1 MTWLFTFTD
10 GKSKL
15 FEIVD
20 TSGSE
25 EYPAMTEMY
34 IHRGDHFVVV
44 YSVDCQKSF
53 AIAQNICNEIMTIK
67 GNDILAVRM
76 FTLYCICGIFNDFL
90 YKNKR
95 ISVLLL
101 CIILRFLIAGK
112 HFQSILLVGN
122 KLDMVLSRT
131 VSTDRAFKVAATD
144 KKIWFLETSAFL
156 KFNVHNIFC
165 TILQMEMEKQWVRSF
180 SDPDVAYQK
189 RQKHVYR
196 TISNT
201 LCTSR
206 VACKSA
212 YLLTK

>member
-67 GNDILAVRM
+67 GIDILSVRM
-76 FTLYCICGIFNDFL
+76 FTLYCICGIFNDF
-90 YKNKR
+90 R
-95 ISVLLL
+95 
-101 CIILRFLIAGK
+101 
-112 HFQSILLVGN
+112 
-122 KLDMVLSRT
+122 
-131 VSTDRAFKVAATD
+131 
-144 KKIWFLETSAFL
+144 
-156 KFNVHNIFC
+156 
-165 TILQMEMEKQWVRSF
+165 
-180 SDPDVAYQK
+180 
-189 RQKHVYR
+189 
-196 TISNT
+196 
-201 LCTSR
+201 
-206 VACKSA
+206 
-212 YLLTK
+212 